1 MRNMQPHE
9 RVALALYLLPEG
21 GGFAGIQVTFR
32 PRFGLL
38 VKTRGRAAR
47 LEEGLTYC
55 VALNRFRSL
64 FPGFKEPQT

>member
-1 MRNMQPHE
+1 MTKKRVKPPHF
-9 RVALALYLLPEG
+9 RG
-21 GGFAGIQVTFR
+21 KVTFR

-38 VKTRGRAAR
+38 VKTRSRAAR